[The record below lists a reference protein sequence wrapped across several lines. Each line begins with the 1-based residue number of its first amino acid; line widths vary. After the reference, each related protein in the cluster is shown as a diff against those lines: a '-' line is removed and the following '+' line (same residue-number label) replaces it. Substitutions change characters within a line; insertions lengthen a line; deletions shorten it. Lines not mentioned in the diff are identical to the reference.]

1 MRALSSKQAWLVG
14 VLAVVVAPATAI
26 AGPWYYEWSC
36 TGRCAPGQLAI
47 SGREG
52 PFLSRADC
60 DYARD
65 RDPRADEFVSEG
77 NLGGLE
83 FCEEDTS
90 NDPKPWSTGPSGGG
104 GGGGG
109 GAPARP
115 VRTSQ
120 IEVGLAFGP
129 GWQATDERGVTTTG
143 AGTLGLDLELHT
155 GKDVGG
161 GALAIGVHGTRVEAA
176 MLGEPRSVVMVPM
189 TVGFALTPAIAR
201 GRAWSVRLDLGA
213 HLGGFLMA
221 GCSDCPGAVFTQ
233 TLGLGYGFKAGVDV
247 YTSKDSGFSV
257 DVIVPRWEIGDAAP
271 GDLRLASPTWLVRAS
286 VVGRPGAP

>member
-1 MRALSSKQAWLVG
+1 MRTLGMTRSVIVG
-14 VLAVVVAPATAI
+14 AVAIAAFPAAAG

-52 PFLSRADC
+52 PFLSREDC

-65 RDPRADEFVSEG
+65 RDPRADEFVAEG

-83 FCEEDTS
+83 FCEEDTT
-90 NDPKPWSTGPSGGG
+90 NDPKPWSTGAS
-104 GGGGG
+104 GGGG

-155 GKDVGG
+155 GRDVGG
-161 GALAIGVHGTRVEAA
+161 GSLALGVHGTRVEAA
-176 MLGEPRSVVMVPM
+176 MLGDPRSVVMVPM
-189 TVGFALTPAIAR
+189 VVGLALTPAIAR
-201 GRAWSVRLDLGA
+201 GRSWSVRLDLGA
-213 HLGGFLMA
+213 NLGGFLLV
-221 GCSDCPGAVFTQ
+221 GCGDCPGAVFDQ
-233 TLGLGYGFKAGVDV
+233 TLGLGYGLKAGIDI
-247 YTSKDSGFSV
+247 YTRKDSGFSL
-257 DVIVPRWEIGDAAP
+257 DLIVPRWEIGDAVP
-271 GDLRLASPTWLVRAS
+271 GDLRLTSPTWLLRAS
-286 VVGRPGAP
+286 VVGRPADP